1 MKFFKFILCGFFI
14 FLLSFICG
22 CGSVQEN
29 YTGKTIIDSAG
40 RKVVIPENI
49 QTAVVA
55 NRYNMEI
62 IKSLNAQKHII
73 GVDYGIYQDQKAYGD
88 FFTEQQIIGKSQS
101 DLNYEKIIELD
112 PDILIIAGNGLW
124 KDAEEK
130 LAPFDIK
137 VVVVNPYYADKFTE
151 TYTLVGKIFNK
162 EKEAKEFIHFFEN
175 KLNYIHEHL
184 KNVKKKTIYY
194 EYKKE
199 GTTTIPGDY
208 FYEMLNYA
216 HVENIFKDSQALTID
231 IESVVARNPDIIV
244 KVGDAGKDPSYT
256 PPSENEFKLRKNN
269 IISRPGWE
277 TINAVKNDKILLLS
291 QYAHGGASKIIG
303 TCYIAKY
310 VYPEY
315 LPDLHPEEVFKEW
328 VTKYQHLPYI
338 EGHTYPRFS
347 LTD

>member
-1 MKFFKFILCGFFI
+1 MIVFKFLLYT
-14 FLLSFICG
+14 FLIISINYVSG
-22 CGSVQEN
+22 CGTVQPN
-29 YTGKTIIDSAG
+29 YPEKIIIDSIG
-40 RKVVIPENI
+40 REVIIPEYI
-49 QTAVVA
+49 KTAVVA

-73 GVDYGIYQDQKAYGD
+73 GVDYGIYQDQEAYGEY
-88 FFTEQQIIGKSQS
+88 FTEQQIIGKSQN
-101 DLNYEKIIELD
+101 DLNYEKIIELN

-124 KDAEEK
+124 KDAEIK
-130 LAPFDIK
+130 LSPFGIK
-137 VVVVNPYYADKFTE
+137 VVVVNPYYSDKFAE
-151 TYTLVGKIFNK
+151 TYTLVGKIFNR
-162 EKEAKEFIHFFEN
+162 EQEAKEFINFSES
-175 KLNYIHEHL
+175 KLNYIYEHL

-208 FYEMLNYA
+208 FYEMLNCA
-216 HVENIFKDSQALTID
+216 HVENVFKDSQALTID
-231 IESVVARNPDIIV
+231 IESVVERNPDIIV
-244 KVGDAGKDPSYT
+244 KVGDEGKDPSYT
-256 PPSENEFKLRKNN
+256 PPSENEFIIRKNM

-277 TINAVKNDKILLLS
+277 TISAVKNDKILLLS
-291 QYAHGGASKIIG
+291 QYAHGGASKIVG
-303 TCYIAKY
+303 ACYIAKY

-315 LPDLHPEEVFKEW
+315 LPDLHPEEIFKEW